1 MSDATQE
8 SETRETRVEAV
19 PSRRPVRDSSP
30 VRIFVDKDRLAFF
43 WFLIAVV
50 AVGCAIIA
58 PLVLVQKFKERERV
72 IVIDPA
78 HTYYI
83 SPLLSFGEAN
93 ELHIQQTTLAA
104 TAFLDRNPVAF
115 DQPEL
120 LKRMFL
126 KVAHNKAL
134 DMQKRESPEFKAKD
148 LHQKAEV
155 AQISILQT
163 RQDSVLT
170 QVTGQLIRT
179 GVFQE
184 KAFSEAIPFKLSFKM
199 VRNPDMTQN
208 GRFPTA
214 VIDFKYEPA
223 R

>member
-1 MSDATQE
+1 MTDATP
-8 SETRETRVEAV
+8 SETRETPVAPAHGRK
-19 PSRRPVRDSSP
+19 PVREANP
-30 VRIFVDKDRLAFF
+30 VRIFVDKDRLAFC

-50 AVGCAIIA
+50 AVGCAIFA
-58 PLVLVQKFKERERV
+58 PLFLVQKLKERERV

-83 SPLLSFGEAN
+83 SPLLSFAEAN

-104 TAFLDRNPVAF
+104 TAFLDRNPVGF

-120 LKRMFL
+120 LKRMLL
-126 KVAHNKAL
+126 KAAYYKAL
-134 DMQKRESPEFKAKD
+134 ELQKRESPEFKAKE

-155 AQISILQT
+155 GQISILQT

-179 GVFQE
+179 GIFQE

-214 VIDFKYEPA
+214 VLDYKYEPT

>member
-1 MSDATQE
+1 MTEEGAVRQTP
-8 SETRETRVEAV
+8 VEASA
-19 PSRRPVRDSSP
+19 SRRPVAGSSP

-50 AVGCAIIA
+50 AVGCAIVA
-58 PLVLVQKFKERERV
+58 PLLLVQRFKERERV

-78 HTYYI
+78 NTYYV
-83 SPLLSFGEAN
+83 SPLLSFAEAN
-93 ELHIQQTTLAA
+93 ELHIQQTTYAA
-104 TAFLDRNPVAF
+104 TAFLGRNPIAF

-126 KVAHNKAL
+126 KAAYNKAL
-134 DMQKRESPEFKAKD
+134 EMQQREGPEFKAKD

-184 KAFSEAIPFKLSFKM
+184 KAFTEAIPFKLSLKM

-214 VIDFKYEPA
+214 VSDFKYEPA